1 MGGSFRWL
9 NPGVTIKSRLGF
21 NPGQELK
28 IFKSASDTAR
38 SQNIGKGG
46 QPDHI
51 DAGHINGALHARITS
66 PGISLHVKMLLTS
79 PLPECVVI
87 QKYRDQVCLRCLIK
101 SGLLR
106 LRGKVS
112 HEIYI
117 SRVRGDIS
125 KKKPPL
131 LEAFCY
137 ILRNYFLN
145 FAYLFLNLS
154 IRPAVSSNWL
164 FPV

>member
-112 HEIYI
+112 HEIINIPVSAAIYQ
-117 SRVRGDIS
+117 
-125 KKKPPL
+125 KKAP
-131 LEAFCY
+131 
-137 ILRNYFLN
+137 ITGGFL
-145 FAYLFLNLS
+145 FYPKKLFLEFRVFVLE
-154 IRPAVSSNWL
+154 
-164 FPV
+164 